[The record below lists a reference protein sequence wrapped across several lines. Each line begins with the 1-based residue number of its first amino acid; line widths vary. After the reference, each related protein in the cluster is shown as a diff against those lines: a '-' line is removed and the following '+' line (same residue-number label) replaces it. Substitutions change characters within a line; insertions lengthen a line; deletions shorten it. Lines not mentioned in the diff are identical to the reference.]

1 MNNSQF
7 QQFWRKRKKKKKK
20 TIIKETFTVL
30 LTTPRNPFYWF
41 LHLHCVDLCFMS
53 FFFLP
58 NSLSVSYACGLITP
72 IQRVGSS
79 ERHCFYYDF
88 TTILFC
94 IFFCLFFFLFFVF
107 SSCGIMLV
115 FNTRCCF
122 SIARCQNCLKNLIN
136 EILKLSCHQLSS
148 SSLSLSD
155 LVLKASSLKDK

>member
-1 MNNSQF
+1 MTEAQK
-7 QQFWRKRKKKKKK
+7 KRSFYC
-20 TIIKETFTVL
+20 FTNYSSKSILLISSFALRGPLFFVL
-30 LTTPRNPFYWF
+30 F
-41 LHLHCVDLCFMS
+41 

-58 NSLSVSYACGLITP
+58 NSLSVSYACGSITP
-72 IQRVGSS
+72 IQRVDSS

-94 IFFCLFFFLFFVF
+94 IFFCLFFLFVFVF
-107 SSCGIMLV
+107 SSCGIVLV

-136 EILKLSCHQLSS
+136 EILQLSCHQLSS

-155 LVLKASSLKDK
+155 LVLKASS